1 MQSDGQ
7 KSYLHAYLIQVKTK
21 QGKIS
26 LLISKLLVHLH
37 RLNIIVVIAAFLAE
51 KSHIG
56 LSHAP
61 FIIAELVAGIELH
74 VLLHQIIYFQN

>member
-7 KSYLHAYLIQVKTK
+7 KSYLHAYLIQVKK

-51 KSHIG
+51 KSHVRLG
-56 LSHAP
+56 HAP